1 MSYKI
6 VHGDR
11 SIMDLTKEEAIEFII
26 TRYFEMKKSEIFD
39 VKFAYAFGSVSVRY
53 LFHETDKGI
62 IYWFS
67 QGDIYEDTNK
77 DRVSPTDSLNFL
89 IKHGY
94 MKIIEEEEE

>member
-6 VHGDR
+6 VRGDR
-11 SIMDLTKEEAIEFII
+11 SIMDLTKEEAIEFIV

-39 VKFAYAFGSVSVRY
+39 VKFAYAFGSVSIRY

-67 QGDIYEDTNK
+67 QGNIQGYSNK
-77 DRVSPTDSLNFL
+77 DDVSPTDALNFL
-89 IKHGY
+89 IKHKF
-94 MKIIEEEEE
+94 MKIEEE